1 MAIENENIFKDFNK
15 KYSIKRIFCV
25 LYGYLST
32 TTTAK
37 TYDCKKGQTRRWN
50 SVERLNSGIEEG

>member
-37 TYDCKKGQTRRWN
+37 TYDCKKG
-50 SVERLNSGIEEG
+50 